1 MNHDSIVN
9 RKSTIEQ
16 TRLIFFHNPIRQDKL
31 VIKVAKT
38 TSHCTLALASMGP
51 YYISQNTVVGKL
63 ECESYFPENYNAV
76 EVVQVAVQKKKK
88 KKRGAKKSD
97 AVSIANS
104 EGDIIM

>member
-1 MNHDSIVN
+1 
-9 RKSTIEQ
+9 
-16 TRLIFFHNPIRQDKL
+16 
-31 VIKVAKT
+31 
-38 TSHCTLALASMGP
+38 
-51 YYISQNTVVGKL
+51 VVGKL

-104 EGDIIM
+104 EGDIIMIHLSGLALTSLNFSRWHQRCGFNGGWRRRTRP